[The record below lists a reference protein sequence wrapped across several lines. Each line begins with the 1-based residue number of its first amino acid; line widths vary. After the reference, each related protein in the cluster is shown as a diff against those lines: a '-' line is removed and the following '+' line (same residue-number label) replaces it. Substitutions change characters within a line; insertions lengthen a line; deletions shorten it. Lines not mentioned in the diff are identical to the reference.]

1 MNRQLTLGSL
11 FDGIGGFP
19 YAASFYGINALWAS
33 EIVPEC
39 VSVTKRHFP
48 DMAHVGDITKL
59 DGHTLPPVDIITF
72 GSPCQDLSVASG
84 KRLGLAGERSGLFL
98 EAIRI
103 IREMQEA
110 TNGEYPKFALWE
122 NVPGAL
128 SSSGRRDFK
137 AVLEAFTETEVPMP
151 RSGQWANAGM
161 VRGRGVDLAWC
172 VYDAQ
177 HFGTAQRRRR
187 IFLVADFRAERA
199 GEILFVPKSLSGYFA
214 AGGTPRQGLAA
225 YAQDG
230 IGAAGAGID
239 GYNAQLTGD
248 VAATLGTNCGM
259 STGRNGVVEILNDQG
274 GNSISVEKGGV
285 SPTLRSQTHGNLPIT
300 AYSIQGSMIGR
311 TDGNGPQGDG
321 INENVSFTLNTIG
334 RHAICMETEQE
345 EQPPLVAAG
354 FDLQQITS
362 KTNRS
367 TLKPVQP
374 TLCGAGS
381 PHVVTAP
388 GSMAEFAPDAMVGI
402 NGNLAGTLLA
412 SYCKGTGMRC
422 GLERD
427 VVLCAASGQSKAE
440 IFEELSPTLNCTSE
454 QPYIV
459 KPGDVGQVEAI
470 EAHPQ
475 IAPICMGTAQANAS
489 VLDDQSPTLTCAH
502 GQAPILIHPEIA
514 GTLCASGAGLSRP
527 AGQGNE
533 LDFCVVSAGFKHK
546 ASSQAGSLGY
556 QEETAPT
563 LLAGQQGA
571 VMKAYVIGAYHSGG
585 MLSDNPKSG
594 FYEAGTSRTL
604 DLNGGNPCCNQ
615 GGVAVVEGAD
625 DPKEQA
631 TAVDC
636 RNLRETDEVSGT
648 LLAKAASGGYS
659 LNYQNPVR
667 TGLCVRR
674 LTPTEAE
681 RLQGYPDGWTEYGED
696 GKPVSDTKRYQ
707 MLGNSVA
714 VPCVAYIMQGIRDA
728 VSREDA

>member
-1 MNRQLTLGSL
+1 MNKEQLTLGSL

-19 YAASFYGINALWAS
+19 YAASFYGIRPLWAS
-33 EIVPEC
+33 EIIPEC
-39 VSVTKRHFP
+39 ISVTQKHFP
-48 DMAHVGDITKL
+48 EMEHVGDITKL
-59 DGHTLPPVDIITF
+59 YGGTLPPVDIITF

-98 EAIRI
+98 EAVRI

-128 SSSGRRDFK
+128 SSSSRRDFK
-137 AVLEAFTETEVPMP
+137 AVLEAFTEAEVPMP
-151 RSGQWANAGM
+151 GSGRWANAGM
-161 VRGRGVDLAWC
+161 VRGRGADLAWC

-177 HFGTAQRRRR
+177 YFGTAQRRRR
-187 IFLVADFRAERA
+187 IFLIADFRGQRS

-214 AGGTPRQGLAA
+214 AGGTPRQGPAA
-225 YAQDG
+225 YAQSG
-230 IGAAGAGID
+230 AGAAGAGID
-239 GYNAQLTGD
+239 GYNAQLTGH

-259 STGRNGVVEILNDQG
+259 STGRNGVIEILNDQG
-274 GNSISVEKGGV
+274 GDSLSVEKGGV

-300 AYSIQGSMIGR
+300 AYAIQGSMIGR
-311 TDGNGPQGDG
+311 ADGNGPQGDG
-321 INENVSFTLNTIG
+321 INENVSFTLNTID
-334 RHAICMETEQE
+334 RHAVCMDTTGQE
-345 EQPPLVAAG
+345 KQPPMVAAG

-362 KTNRS
+362 RTNRS

-388 GSMAEFAPDAMVGI
+388 GCMVQFPTDAMVGI

-412 SYCKGTGMRC
+412 SYYKGTGMRC
-422 GLERD
+422 GQERD
-427 VVLCAASGQSKAE
+427 VVLCASSGQSHAE
-440 IFEELSPTLNCTSE
+440 ILREL
-454 QPYIV
+454 
-459 KPGDVGQVEAI
+459 
-470 EAHPQ
+470 
-475 IAPICMGTAQANAS
+475 
-489 VLDDQSPTLTCAH
+489 SPTLTCASE
-502 GQAPILIHPEIA
+502 QPYVVQPDDSEQEQPVVTHPQVA

-546 ASSQAGSLGY
+546 AGSQSGSIGF

-563 LLAGQQGA
+563 LLAGQQSA

-594 FYEAGTSRTL
+594 FYEADTSRTL

-615 GGVAVVEGAD
+615 GGVAVVEDADGA
-625 DPKEQA
+625 A
-631 TAVDC
+631 AVDC
-636 RNLRETDEVSGT
+636 RNLRETDEISGT

-681 RLQGYPDGWTEYGED
+681 RLQGYPDGWTEAGAD
-696 GKPVSDTKRYQ
+696 GNPISDTKRYQ
-707 MLGNSVA
+707 MLGNSIA
-714 VPCVAYIMQGIRDA
+714 VPCVAYIMQGIIDA
-728 VSREDA
+728 VNQACEKGGKKL

>member
-1 MNRQLTLGSL
+1 MNREQLTLGSL

-19 YAASFYGINALWAS
+19 YAASFYGIRPLWAS

-39 VSVTKRHFP
+39 VSVTKKHFP
-48 DMAHVGDITKL
+48 DMEHVGDITKL
-59 DGHTLPPVDIITF
+59 HGGALPPVDIITF

-128 SSSGRRDFK
+128 SSSSRRDFK
-137 AVLEAFTETEVPMP
+137 AVLEAFTDAEVPMP
-151 RSGQWANAGM
+151 GSGRWANAGM
-161 VRGRGVDLAWC
+161 VRGRGADLAWC

-177 HFGTAQRRRR
+177 YFGTAQRRRR
-187 IFLVADFRAERA
+187 IFLIADFRGERS

-214 AGGTPRQGLAA
+214 AGGTPRQGPAA
-225 YAQDG
+225 YAQS
-230 IGAAGAGID
+230 GAGTAGAGID
-239 GYNAQLTGD
+239 GYNAQMTGH

-259 STGRNGVVEILNDQG
+259 STGRNGVIEMPDGMGAAVPAISMRIRCGCEGGGKGPLLQIEKSGTLATGNDQYLFAPKNAVEILNDQG
-274 GNSISVEKGGV
+274 GDSLSVEKGGV

-300 AYSIQGSMIGR
+300 AYAIQGSMIGR
-311 TDGNGPQGDG
+311 ADGNGPQGDG
-321 INENVSFTLNTIG
+321 INENVSFTLNTID
-334 RHAICMETEQE
+334 RHAVCMATGQD
-345 EQPPLVAAG
+345 EQPPTVAAG

-388 GSMAEFAPDAMVGI
+388 LCMA
-402 NGNLAGTLLA
+402 T
-412 SYCKGTGMRC
+412 
-422 GLERD
+422 
-427 VVLCAASGQSKAE
+427 GQSNAE
-440 IFEELSPTLNCTSE
+440 IMEEKSPTLVAGHE
-454 QPYIV
+454 QPIV
-459 KPGDVGQVEAI
+459 T
-470 EAHPQ
+470 HPQ
-475 IAPICMGTAQANAS
+475 
-489 VLDDQSPTLTCAH
+489 
-502 GQAPILIHPEIA
+502 IA

-546 ASSQAGSLGY
+546 AGSQSGSIGF

-563 LLAGQQGA
+563 LLAGQQSA

-594 FYEAGTSRTL
+594 FYEADTSRTL

-615 GGVAVVEGAD
+615 GGMAVVEGAD
-625 DPKEQA
+625 GPEA
-631 TAVDC
+631 AAVDC

-681 RLQGYPDGWTEYGED
+681 RLQGYPDGWTEAGAD
-696 GKPVSDTKRYQ
+696 GRAISDTKRYQ

-728 VSREDA
+728 VGGE

>member
-1 MNRQLTLGSL
+1 MNKEQLTLGSL

-19 YAASFYGINALWAS
+19 YAASFYGIRPLWAS

-39 VSVTKRHFP
+39 VSVTKKHFP
-48 DMAHVGDITKL
+48 DMEHVGDITKL
-59 DGHTLPPVDIITF
+59 HGGKLPPVDIITF

-128 SSSGRRDFK
+128 SSSSRRDFK
-137 AVLEAFTETEVPMP
+137 AVLEAFADAEVPMP
-151 RSGQWANAGM
+151 GSGRWANAGM

-177 HFGTAQRRRR
+177 YFGTAQRRRR
-187 IFLVADFRAERA
+187 IFLIADFRGTRA

-214 AGGTPRQGLAA
+214 AGGTPRQGAAA
-225 YAQDG
+225 YAQ
-230 IGAAGAGID
+230 AGAGTA
-239 GYNAQLTGD
+239 GEGD
-248 VAATLGTNCGM
+248 VIPAISMRIRCGCEGGGKGPLLQVEKSGTLATGNDQYLFAPKDA
-259 STGRNGVVEILNDQG
+259 VEILNDQG
-274 GNSISVEKGGV
+274 GDSLSVEKGGV

-300 AYSIQGSMIGR
+300 AYAIQGSMIGR
-311 TDGNGPQGDG
+311 ADGNGPQGDG
-321 INENVSFTLNTIG
+321 INENVSFTLNTID
-334 RHAICMETEQE
+334 RHAVCVETGQE
-345 EQPPLVAAG
+345 GQPPTVAAG

-388 GSMAEFAPDAMVGI
+388 
-402 NGNLAGTLLA
+402 L
-412 SYCKGTGMRC
+412 
-422 GLERD
+422 
-427 VVLCAASGQSKAE
+427 
-440 IFEELSPTLNCTSE
+440 
-454 QPYIV
+454 
-459 KPGDVGQVEAI
+459 
-470 EAHPQ
+470 
-475 IAPICMGTAQANAS
+475 CMGTGQSNAGI
-489 VLDDQSPTLTCAH
+489 LDDQSPTLTCAH
-502 GQAPILIHPEIA
+502 GQAPILVRPQPLCMATGQSNAEIMEEKSPTLVAGHEQPIVTHPQIA

-546 ASSQAGSLGY
+546 AGSQSGSIGF

-585 MLSDNPKSG
+585 MLSDNPRSG
-594 FYEAGTSRTL
+594 FYETDTSRTL

-615 GGVAVVEGAD
+615 GGVAVVEDADGA
-625 DPKEQA
+625 A
-631 TAVDC
+631 AVDC

-681 RLQGYPDGWTEYGED
+681 RLQGYPDGWTETGAD
-696 GKPVSDTKRYQ
+696 GRAISDTKRYQ

-728 VSREDA
+728 VGGE